1 MFTAIADTP
10 LMPPRIPNLPS
21 IPMLS
26 PSNTY
31 HYPLSHPHSFY
42 RPLHPR
48 TLQTYSFGYPLGPPV
63 PPINLKRISS
73 MRDPP
78 KGATGSP
85 DADGDRDR
93 ETAETGSVH
102 DQQQLPTPV
111 TANSSKGKSRRRKD
125 VQDADDGE
133 HKDKRRRLTKSKPLP
148 LAVPQ
153 TTSPN
158 KEPGSGSGSG
168 PSTDESSQN
177 QTNDKK
183 IGHPAS
189 PANLAANPP
198 VGFAASRE
206 ARRGEGYDVYGAV
219 PSPVVMGFDFKTIDG
234 EQLKTVR
241 DTLSIKE
248 QQQALIAAR
257 RREAAGSSAV
267 PPGTPKESSREP
279 SGYKAWKQ
287 SEAPSLSGAVL
298 PTSGGVGRRREK
310 IKDKVEK
317 MSIMT
322 GVIDKD
328 VVPASKSAPLDQR
341 LITQQANFEPSS
353 GSQTALPS
361 KALPSFSSSFHYLSD
376 PRTAPISHSRTG
388 VDAGALGGGER
399 ERSDGHEF
407 ARQQQQGYYWRI
419 EGRGGPPMG
428 SGRNFTV
435 PGTLPPRFDGPLSP
449 LPPPLTRPSTQPHS
463 HSHTHPHSQSHTGS
477 PPSSPLQ
484 PLPIP
489 SREAF
494 LYPFNALYD
503 SLSSCTTLRHHLS
516 DLVSRAS
523 SLHAEQD
530 VAAQEFRSTAGAA
543 ERLLTSLQQSAD
555 SLREMVRYEI
565 ERKAREDRR
574 EMEELKERL
583 RRLEERG
590 K

>member
-1 MFTAIADTP
+1 MATDNSRF
-10 LMPPRIPNLPS
+10 
-21 IPMLS
+21 
-26 PSNTY
+26 
-31 HYPLSHPHSFY
+31 
-42 RPLHPR
+42 
-48 TLQTYSFGYPLGPPV
+48 PPV
-63 PPINLKRISS
+63 TGSTVHPTSS
-73 MRDPP
+73 MRDLP

-93 ETAETGSVH
+93 ETAEAVSVH

-111 TANSSKGKSRRRKD
+111 TANSSRGKSRRRKD
-125 VQDADDGE
+125 VQEADDGE

-153 TTSPN
+153 TTSPS

-168 PSTDESSQN
+168 PSTGESSQS
-177 QTNDKK
+177 QTSNKK
-183 IGHPAS
+183 VGHPAS
-189 PANLAANPP
+189 SANAAANPP

-206 ARRGEGYDVYGAV
+206 ARREEGYDIYGAV

-279 SGYKAWKQ
+279 STYKAWKP

-322 GVIDKD
+322 GVSDKD

-341 LITQQANFEPSS
+341 LITQQANFEPPS
-353 GSQTALPS
+353 GSQTALPP
-361 KALPSFSSSFHYLSD
+361 KVLPSFSSSFHYLSD

-388 VDAGALGGGER
+388 ADAGAPGGGER

-407 ARQQQQGYYWRI
+407 ARQQQQGYYWRT
-419 EGRGGPPMG
+419 ESRGGPPMG

-435 PGTLPPRFDGPLSP
+435 PGAFPPRFDGPLSP
-449 LPPPLTRPSTQPHS
+449 PPPPPLTRPSTQPHS
-463 HSHTHPHSQSHTGS
+463 HTHTHTHTHSHTGS

-484 PLPIP
+484 PLSIP

-494 LYPFNALYD
+494 LHPFNALYD
-503 SLSSCTTLRHHLS
+503 SLSSSTTLQHHLS
-516 DLVSRAS
+516 DLVSRVS
-523 SLHAEQD
+523 NLHAEQG
-530 VAAQEFRSTAGAA
+530 VAVQEFRNTAGAA

-583 RRLEERG
+583 RRLEERE